1 MQFLYALTLFL
12 SAALLFSVQPMFAR
26 MALPLLGGSPSVWNT
41 ALVFY
46 QAILLAGYTYAHATT
61 RWLGV
66 RRQTV
71 LHFFVL
77 LLPLIVLP
85 IGIPVGWRPPT
96 TTSPVFWLL
105 GLLLVWVGPPF
116 FVVSATSPLL
126 QQWFAGTRDQA
137 ARDPYFLY
145 SASNLGSLL
154 ALISYPLLIETTL
167 PLAKQSLF
175 WAIGYGLLFILI
187 CVCGV
192 WLWRSAT
199 PAPSIAPP
207 PEAAPI
213 LRQDRDTLTTQ
224 RRLRWVA
231 LAFIPSSFML
241 SVTTYLSTDIAAIP
255 LLWVIPLALYLLTF
269 ILSFAKKSWPP
280 HHWLVRALPFALLL
294 LALLL
299 AMKHTELSPPLVSLH
314 LLTFFM
320 TAMVC
325 HGGIARDRPAPRH
338 LTEFYLWLSVGGVLG
353 GLFNGLLAPMIF
365 KSVVEYPL
373 TLVLAALLLPRQ
385 ASEKAKKSL
394 KAPPNRRL
402 SRPQKIQ
409 QFLQQEPRAMDVL
422 LPLTLLLITGAL
434 IRFIEPRTRLS
445 NLAEL
450 GLMFGLPAL
459 ICFTFLRRPVRFG
472 LGLGAILL
480 ASTLY
485 IGGKGLTLYTER
497 SFFGVNRVIED
508 PARTYHAL
516 FHGTTLHG
524 LQKGDPNLRRQLLTY
539 YSTTGPLGDL
549 FNTLQAQ
556 LANREIAVVGLGAGS
571 MACYRQ
577 PGQTWTFYE
586 IDPSVER
593 IARDPHYFTFLVD
606 CAPEAKI
613 ILGDARLSLTS
624 ASPHQYQMIVLD
636 AYSSDAIPIHL
647 LTHEALQLYLDK
659 LAPHGV
665 LVFHLTNTYLELE
678 PVVGRL
684 AQEAG
689 LVSLVANDLEVSQ
702 SELQAGKFESRWA
715 IMAHSAD
722 DLGELAESPNWFPP
736 LVPPL
741 MPLWTDDFSS
751 VLSVFRTP

>member
-1 MQFLYALTLFL
+1 MSLLYSFTLFL

-46 QAILLAGYTYAHATT
+46 QAMLLAGYAYAHAIT

-66 RRQTV
+66 RRQV
-71 LHFFVL
+71 MLHFFVL
-77 LLPLIVLP
+77 LLPLLVLP
-85 IGIPVGWRPPT
+85 IGIPAGWTPPT
-96 TTSPVFWLL
+96 TTSPVLWLL
-105 GLLLVWVGPPF
+105 GVLLLWVGAPF

-192 WLWRSAT
+192 WLWRSAMPSSPIAPQPDAA
-199 PAPSIAPP
+199 PAPTK
-207 PEAAPI
+207 
-213 LRQDRDTLTTQ
+213 DRDNLTTK

-280 HHWLVRALPFALLL
+280 QRWLVRALPFALLL
-294 LALLL
+294 LTLVL
-299 AMKHTELSPPLVSLH
+299 AMKHTELSPPLVIIH

-325 HGGIARDRPAPRH
+325 HGEIARDRPSPRH

-365 KSVVEYPL
+365 KSVAEYPL
-373 TLVLAALLLPRQ
+373 TLVLAALLLPRP

-394 KAPPNRRL
+394 PKRQLNRL
-402 SRPQKIQ
+402 QKIQ
-409 QFLQQEPRAMDVL
+409 QFLQQAPRVINVL
-422 LPLTLLLITGAL
+422 LPLALLLLTGAL
-434 IRFIEPRTRLS
+434 IRFIEPRTRLP

-459 ICFTFLRRPVRFG
+459 ICLMFLRRPVRFG

-485 IGGKGLTLYTER
+485 VGGKGLTLYTER

-508 PARTYHAL
+508 PERTYHAL

-524 LQKGDPNLRRQLLTY
+524 LQKGDPNLRQQLLTY
-539 YSTTGPLGDL
+539 YSTTGPLGDI
-549 FNTLQAQ
+549 FNTLQTQ
-556 LANREIAVVGLGAGS
+556 LAHHEIAVVGLGAGT

-593 IARDPHYFTFLVD
+593 IARDPHYFTFLQD
-606 CAPEAKI
+606 CAPDAKI

-636 AYSSDAIPIHL
+636 AYSSDAIPVHL

-659 LAPHGV
+659 LAPSGV

-684 AQEAG
+684 AQASG

-702 SELQAGKFESRWA
+702 AELQEGKFESRWA
-715 IMAHSAD
+715 ILARTTN
-722 DLGELAESPNWFPP
+722 DLGALANSPNWFPP
-736 LVPPL
+736 LVPSR